1 MNATD
6 LDGIVDQLRI
16 TEGIEVAIFL
26 YEMEAHVYKVSMRSN
41 HTVDVSRVA
50 SYFGGGGH
58 KKAAGC
64 TITGSVYDVINNLS
78 QQIVLQLPLE
88 SGS

>member
-1 MNATD
+1 MTIPV
-6 LDGIVDQLRI
+6 LETRTRELGVMSYQFSPPSL
-16 TEGIEVAIFL
+16 L
-26 YEMEAHVYKVSMRSN
+26 SYKVSMRSN